1 MAATLIDSL
10 VFCDLFSTQAMR
22 DIFSDRQ
29 RIQYY
34 LDVEAALAKVQAR
47 LGIIPKQAAEE
58 ICKHCRADEIDL
70 TRLKTQTELIGYP
83 VLGVVQQLVTLCDGG
98 LGQWCHWG
106 TTTQDITDTATV
118 LQIRAALD
126 LIEAD
131 VEAVSAA
138 LSKLAKDHRDTP
150 MVARSN
156 LQQAVPITFGYKA
169 AVWLAGFHRHQ
180 QRLEE
185 VRKRA
190 LVGEFGGAAGNLAS
204 LGSQGMAVQA
214 GIMEELQLGKP
225 CIAWHT
231 MRDRIAE
238 VACLLGLI
246 SGTLGKVAL
255 DIKLMAQTEVGEVTE
270 PFTAGRGASSTM
282 PQKHNPVSSVYI
294 SGIVPVI
301 RQQVA
306 ALLNAMEEDHERATG
321 TWEIEWIVL
330 PEIFCLSA
338 AALAQAHFA
347 LSGLNV
353 HPENMMRNLKL
364 TGGQVSSEAVMM
376 ALGPKIGREKAHD
389 LVYKICCAAME
400 SRQNFADLLKQN
412 PEVSANLSDSEV
424 DKLLD
429 PKNYLGLC
437 GEMVDQTLAGK
448 ER

>member
-1 MAATLIDSL
+1 MAATLIDSV

-22 DIFSDRQ
+22 DIFSDKQ
-29 RIQYY
+29 RVQYY

-47 LGIIPKQAAEE
+47 LGIIPEEAAKE
-58 ICKHCRADEIDL
+58 ICSHCNADEIDFV
-70 TRLKTQTELIGYP
+70 RLKAQTELIGYP
-83 VLGVVQQLVTLCDGG
+83 VFGVVQQLVALCDKG

-118 LQIRAALD
+118 LQIRAALE
-126 LIEAD
+126 LIETD
-131 VEAVSAA
+131 VGAISIA
-138 LSKLAKDHRDTP
+138 LAKLAKGYRDTP

-185 VRKRA
+185 IKKRA

-204 LGSQGMAVQA
+204 LGSQGLAVQV
-214 GIMEELQLGKP
+214 GIMEELKLGKP

-231 MRDRIAE
+231 MRDRITE

-246 SGTLGKVAL
+246 TGTLGKIAL
-255 DIKLMAQTEVGEVTE
+255 DIKLMAQTEVGEVSE
-270 PFTAGRGASSTM
+270 PFTSGRGASSTM

-294 SGIVPVI
+294 SGIVPII

-321 TWEIEWIVL
+321 TWEIEWVVL

-338 AALAQAHFA
+338 AALAQARFA
-347 LSGLNV
+347 LSGLKV

-376 ALGPKIGREKAHD
+376 GLGPKIGREKAHD
-389 LVYKICCAAME
+389 LVYQICCNAVE
-400 SRQNFADLLKQN
+400 SGQSFAELLKQN
-412 PEVSANLSDSEV
+412 PEISANLSSSEV
-424 DKLLD
+424 DELLD

>member
-1 MAATLIDSL
+1 MAATLIDSV
-10 VFCDLFSTQAMR
+10 VFSEMFSTNAMSE
-22 DIFSDRQ
+22 IFSDRQ

-34 LDVEAALAKVQAR
+34 LDVEAALARVQAQ
-47 LGIIPKQAAEE
+47 LSIIPQEA
-58 ICKHCRADEIDL
+58 ADEICRHCHAVEIDFA
-70 TRLKTQTELIGYP
+70 RLKSQTELIGYP
-83 VLGVVQQLVTLCDGG
+83 VLGVVQQLVALCSGG
-98 LGQWCHWG
+98 AGQWCHWG

-118 LQIRAALD
+118 LQIRAALG
-126 LIEAD
+126 L
-131 VEAVSAA
+131 VETEVDAIVDA
-138 LSKLAKDHRDTP
+138 LANLAKDYRDTP

-180 QRLEE
+180 QRLQEIK
-185 VRKRA
+185 KRV

-204 LGSQGMAVQA
+204 LGDRGLAVQS
-214 GIMEELQLGKP
+214 GIMEALKLGTP
-225 CIAWHT
+225 IIAWHT
-231 MRDRIAE
+231 MRDRITE

-246 SGTLGKVAL
+246 TGTLGKIAL

-294 SGIVPVI
+294 SGMVPII

-321 TWEIEWIVL
+321 TWEIEWVVL

-338 AALAQAHFA
+338 AALAQARFA

-353 HPENMMRNLKL
+353 HPENMLRNLKL
-364 TGGQVSSEAVMM
+364 TGGLVSSEAVMM

-389 LVYKICCAAME
+389 LVYRICSEAIE
-400 SRQNFADLLKQN
+400 TGRPFAELLKEN
-412 PEVSANLSDSEV
+412 TEVASKISDDEV

-437 GEMVDQTLAGK
+437 GEMVDRTLAK
-448 ER
+448 QER